1 MKKSLLLL
9 GISLIALSC
18 NTEAT
23 KEDVVNY
30 ASSIT
35 EAELKEHLYTYASD
49 EFEGRDTG
57 KPGQKKAVEYL
68 KKHY

>member
-9 GISLIALSC
+9 GLSLVVLSC

-30 ASSIT
+30 ASTIT
-35 EAELKEHLYTYASD
+35 EAELKEHLFTYAS
-49 EFEGRDTG
+49 G
-57 KPGQKKAVEYL
+57 
-68 KKHY
+68 